1 MNFDTLK
8 GAIYLKISAT
18 KHFNTFIDKLYRQVT
33 LCQSTKLLQ
42 HLSHLFIFQFLTFYW
57 TQQFRNKSKGFCS
70 YSSLVT
76 EPQGV
81 KGAHGKHLSIWS
93 PGQRG
98 DRVVMRRRGV
108 KQTTKAVPYLLREDM
123 ISKVKKKS

>member
-1 MNFDTLK
+1 MEN
-8 GAIYLKISAT
+8 
-18 KHFNTFIDKLYRQVT
+18 
-33 LCQSTKLLQ
+33 
-42 HLSHLFIFQFLTFYW
+42 
-57 TQQFRNKSKGFCS
+57 KGFFS

-81 KGAHGKHLSIWS
+81 EGAHRKHLSIWS

-108 KQTTKAVPYLLREDM
+108 KQTAKAVPYLLREDM
-123 ISKVKKKS
+123 V